1 MGERV
6 EIRTLYTGY
15 AGLLKSWPISTEDIR
30 LRREYAI
37 SSLSSTVGKDVLKY
51 YERRFSHEA

>member
-6 EIRTLYTGY
+6 EIRTRFAGY
-15 AGLLKSWPISTEDIR
+15 AGLLRSWPIDTENIR

-37 SSLSSTVGKDVLKY
+37 SSLSSTVGKGVLKY